1 MSTKT
6 ILKRLSL
13 VAVTALGAGV
23 LAIVPGSSANADAT
37 VLAVQ
42 STNVNNTAACSTG
55 SPSSASTP
63 SYYPIGGRTAL
74 SFTGT
79 PLATETITISGP
91 AKFTSAGT
99 NYSITGSDA
108 KEVTLAANAIS
119 TGAGPLVEFTAVGS
133 VVIKLDSGS
142 NSTDSSLYFIV
153 QATCNS
159 AWSSSKSKAQL
170 NTTAGA
176 SATSSI
182 DSSAA
187 SSRDYDIS
195 GQYGYLDIILKDAY
209 DVALSTTNTAKI
221 ATATGG
227 CTLNWDTAATTGTTT
242 AIDAATASDATEDL
256 VIIGDNTPRTCTVTV
271 TFGDVVVA
279 SKTIKML
286 GEVASLT
293 IDPVNSGTVWGYG
306 VDGSVV
312 SGTGSAANE
321 NKIVYTAKDSA
332 GNTINLGS
340 EPSITS
346 ATNGASQCTKT
357 AGDYASSA
365 ITTNGYATMDVIC
378 TNASVRG
385 PATYKLKIVRVSD
398 AIEVVSNTMSV
409 DVTKAKNT
417 FKASWDKAVY
427 NIGDIM
433 TLTIE
438 GIDDKGFKNY
448 DGDTAGAAVAVNVSG
463 ATRLSAAPA
472 TGDKFSKG
480 LLKYQFSAGTTA
492 AQYGWNA
499 LVSTVS
505 GQDMVVGTYTIKDPN
520 TGTTN
525 ADVLKS
531 IVALIA
537 SINKQIQA
545 LQKLILKR

>member
-1 MSTKT
+1 MSIKT
-6 ILKRLSL
+6 LRKRISL
-13 VAVTALGAGV
+13 VAITTLGAGV
-23 LAIVPGSSANADAT
+23 LAIVPVSSANADAT

-42 STNVNNTAACSTG
+42 STNVNNTAACTTG
-55 SPSSASTP
+55 APDVASTP
-63 SYYPIGGRTAL
+63 AYYPVGGQVAL
-74 SFTGT
+74 SFSGT
-79 PLATETITISGP
+79 PLTTETISITGP
-91 AKFTSAGT
+91 AKFVTAGT
-99 NYSITGSDA
+99 AYSITGSDA
-108 KEVTLAANAIS
+108 KEVTLAAATVTS
-119 TGAGPLVEFTAVGS
+119 GAGPLVQFTGVGS
-133 VVIKLDSGS
+133 VVIKLDSGIT
-142 NSTDSSLYFIV
+142 STDSSLYFIV
-153 QATCNS
+153 QASCSS
-159 AWSSSKSKAQL
+159 AWSASKSKAQL

-176 SATSSI
+176 TATSSI
-182 DSSAA
+182 DSSSA
-187 SSRDYDIS
+187 SSRGYATG

-209 DVALSTTNTAKI
+209 DVVLSTTTTAKI

-227 CTLNWDTAATTGTTT
+227 CTVNWDATATTGTTT
-242 AIDAATASDATEDL
+242 AVDPAEAGNATEDL

-271 TFGDVVVA
+271 TFGDTVVA

-293 IDPVNSGTVWGYG
+293 VDPANSGTVWAYG
-306 VDGSVV
+306 VDGTDDAA
-312 SGTGSAANE
+312 GTAANQ
-321 NKIVYTAKDSA
+321 NKIVYVAKDSA
-332 GNTINLGS
+332 GNTINLDS
-340 EPSITS
+340 EPSLS
-346 ATNGASQCTKT
+346 GATNGASQCTIA
-357 AGDYASSA
+357 AGDYAISA
-365 ITTNGYATMDVIC
+365 ITTNGYATKDLNC
-378 TNASVRG
+378 TSASVRG
-385 PATYKLKIVRVSD
+385 PATYKLAITRTSD
-398 AIEVVSNTMSV
+398 AVAVVSNEIKV

-448 DGDTAGAAVAVNVSG
+448 DGDTAGADVAVNVSG

-480 LLKYQFSAGTTA
+480 VLKYQYSAGTTA

>member
-23 LAIVPGSSANADAT
+23 LAIVPVSTANAYASALDVT
-37 VLAVQ
+37 T
-42 STNVNNTAACSTG
+42 STSDTAACTNG
-55 SPSSASTP
+55 TP
-63 SYYPIGGRTAL
+63 TAAATPRYMPVGGTQ
-74 SFTGT
+74 SITFTGT
-79 PLATETITISGP
+79 AVATETISITGP
-91 AKFTSAGT
+91 AKFVHAGT
-99 NYSITGSDA
+99 GFSISGSDG
-108 KEVTLAANAIS
+108 KELTLAAAVVAASSGTYPRIQF
-119 TGAGPLVEFTAVGS
+119 TGVGS
-133 VVIKLDSGS
+133 VVLKLD
-142 NSTDSSLYFIV
+142 TDTDDYLYFIA
-153 QATCNS
+153 QASCSS
-159 AWSSSKSKAQL
+159 AWSATYSRAQL

-182 DSSAA
+182 DSSSA
-187 SSRDYDIS
+187 SSRVYAGT

-209 DVALSTTNTAKI
+209 DVDLSTTSTAKI

-227 CTLNWDTAATTGTTT
+227 CTLNWDTDATTGTTT
-242 AIDAATASDATEDL
+242 AVDPAAATDATEDL

-271 TFGDVVVA
+271 TFGDTVVA

-293 IDPVNSGTVWGYG
+293 IDPANSGTVWAYG
-306 VDGSVV
+306 VDGTDDVA
-312 SGTGSAANE
+312 GTAANQ
-321 NKIVYTAKDSA
+321 NKIIYVAKDSA
-332 GNTINLGS
+332 GNTINLDS
-340 EPSITS
+340 EPSLS
-346 ATNGASQCTKT
+346 GATNGASQCTIA
-357 AGDYASSA
+357 AGDYLISA
-365 ITTNGYATMDVIC
+365 ITTNGYATKDLNC
-378 TNASVRG
+378 TSASVRG
-385 PATYKLKIVRVSD
+385 PATYKLAITRTSD
-398 AIEVVSNTMSV
+398 AVAVVSNEIKV

-438 GIDDKGFKNY
+438 GFDDKGFKNY
-448 DGDTAGAAVAVNVSG
+448 DGDTAGADVAVNVSG

-480 LLKYQFSAGTTA
+480 VVKYQYSAGTTA

>member
-6 ILKRLSL
+6 IFKRLSL

-23 LAIVPGSSANADAT
+23 LAIVPVSSAAAYASALVTTTAISDTAACNSANA
-37 VLAVQ
+37 Q
-42 STNVNNTAACSTG
+42 
-55 SPSSASTP
+55 ASTTP
-63 SYYPIGGRTAL
+63 RYMPVGGL
-74 SFTGT
+74 QSIDFTGT
-79 PLATETITISGP
+79 AVATETITITGP
-91 AKFTSAGT
+91 AKFVTAGT
-99 NYSITGSDA
+99 GFSISGSDG
-108 KEVTLAANAIS
+108 KEITLAAAGSS
-119 TGAGPLVEFTAVGS
+119 TVKPQIQFTGVGS
-133 VVIKLDSGS
+133 VVVTLD
-142 NSTDSSLYFIV
+142 TDTDDSLYFIV
-153 QATCNS
+153 QASCAS
-159 AWSSSKSKAQL
+159 AWSATYSSAQL

-176 SATSSI
+176 TATSSI

-187 SSRDYDIS
+187 SSRGYS
-195 GQYGYLDIILKDAY
+195 GTGQYGYLDIILKDAY
-209 DVALSTTNTAKI
+209 DVALSTTSTAKI

-227 CTLNWDTAATTGTTT
+227 CTLNWDTSATTGTTT
-242 AIDAATASDATEDL
+242 AVDPAAASDATEDL

-271 TFGDVVVA
+271 TFGDTVVA

-293 IDPVNSGTVWGYG
+293 VDPANSGTVWGYG
-306 VDGSVV
+306 VDGTDDAA
-312 SGTGSAANE
+312 GTAANQ
-321 NKIVYTAKDSA
+321 NKIVYVAKDSA
-332 GNTINLGS
+332 GNTINLDS
-340 EPSITS
+340 EPALFG
-346 ATNGASQCTKT
+346 ATNGASQCTIA
-357 AGDYASSA
+357 AGDYAISA
-365 ITTNGYATMDVIC
+365 ITTNGYATKDLNC
-378 TNASVRG
+378 TSASVRG
-385 PATYKLKIVRVSD
+385 PAVYKLAITRASD
-398 AIEVVSNTMSV
+398 AVAVVSNEIKV

-438 GIDDKGFKNY
+438 GFDDKGFKNY
-448 DGDTAGAAVAVNVSG
+448 DGDTAGADVAINVSG

-480 LLKYQFSAGTTA
+480 VLKYQFSAGTTA

-499 LVSTVS
+499 LVNTVS

>member
-23 LAIVPGSSANADAT
+23 LAIVPVSTANAYASALVVASSISD
-37 VLAVQ
+37 
-42 STNVNNTAACSTG
+42 TAACTDG
-55 SPSSASTP
+55 TP
-63 SYYPIGGRTAL
+63 TAAATPRYMPVGGL
-74 SFTGT
+74 QSIDFTGT
-79 PLATETITISGP
+79 AVATETISITGP
-91 AKFTSAGT
+91 AKFVTAGT
-99 NYSITGSDA
+99 GFSISGSDG
-108 KEVTLAANAIS
+108 KEITLAAAASS
-119 TGAGPLVEFTAVGS
+119 TVKPQIQFTGVGS
-133 VVIKLDSGS
+133 VVVKLD
-142 NSTDSSLYFIV
+142 TDTDDYLYFIV
-153 QATCNS
+153 QASCSS
-159 AWSSSKSKAQL
+159 AWSATYSSAQL
-170 NTTAGA
+170 NTSAGA

-187 SSRDYDIS
+187 SSRGYAGT

-227 CTLNWDTAATTGTTT
+227 CTLNWDTSATTGTTT
-242 AIDAATASDATEDL
+242 AVDPAAATDATEDL

-271 TFGDVVVA
+271 TFGDTVVA

-293 IDPVNSGTVWGYG
+293 IDPANSGTVWAYG
-306 VDGSVV
+306 VDGTDDVA
-312 SGTGSAANE
+312 GTAANQ
-321 NKIVYTAKDSA
+321 NKIVYVAKDSA
-332 GNTINLGS
+332 GNTINLDS
-340 EPSITS
+340 EPALSG
-346 ATNGASQCTKT
+346 ATNGASQCTIA
-357 AGDYASSA
+357 AGDYAISA
-365 ITTNGYATMDVIC
+365 ITTNGYATKDLNC
-378 TNASVRG
+378 TSASVRG
-385 PATYKLKIVRVSD
+385 PAVYKLAITRTSD
-398 AIEVVSNTMSV
+398 AVTVFSNEIKV
-409 DVTKAKNT
+409 NVNKKKNT

-438 GIDDKGFKNY
+438 GFDDKGFKNY
-448 DGDTAGAAVAVNVSG
+448 DGDTAGADVAINVSG

-480 LLKYQFSAGTTA
+480 VLKYQYSAGTTA

>member
-23 LAIVPGSSANADAT
+23 LAIVPVSTAVAYSSAMVLSTSVTDTAACNSANA
-37 VLAVQ
+37 Q
-42 STNVNNTAACSTG
+42 
-55 SPSSASTP
+55 AST
-63 SYYPIGGRTAL
+63 
-74 SFTGT
+74 T
-79 PLATETITISGP
+79 PLYMPVGGLQTIAFGGTQVATETVTITGP
-91 AKFTSAGT
+91 AKFVSAGA
-99 NYSITGSDA
+99 SSAITGSDA
-108 KEVTLAANAIS
+108 KEVTLAVHTADSSPQIQF
-119 TGAGPLVEFTAVGS
+119 TGVGS
-133 VVIKLDSGS
+133 VVVKLD
-142 NSTDSSLYFIV
+142 TDTDDYLYFIV
-153 QATCNS
+153 QASCAS
-159 AWSSSKSKAQL
+159 AWSATYSSAQL
-170 NTTAGA
+170 NATAA
-176 SATSSI
+176 ATATSSI

-187 SSRDYDIS
+187 SSRGYS
-195 GQYGYLDIILKDAY
+195 GTGQYGYLDIILKDAY
-209 DVALSTTNTAKI
+209 NVDLSTTNTAKI

-227 CTLNWDTAATTGTTT
+227 CTLNWDATATTGTTT
-242 AIDAATASDATEDL
+242 AVDPAAAGTATEDL

-271 TFGDVVVA
+271 TFGDTVVA

-293 IDPVNSGTVWGYG
+293 VDPSNSGTVWAYG
-306 VDGSVV
+306 VDGTDDVA
-312 SGTGSAANE
+312 GTAANQ
-321 NKIVYTAKDSA
+321 NKIVYVAKDSA
-332 GNTINLGS
+332 GNTINLDS
-340 EPSITS
+340 EPALSG
-346 ATNGASQCTKT
+346 ATNGASQCSIA
-357 AGDYASSA
+357 AGDYAISA
-365 ITTNGYATMDVIC
+365 ITTNGYATKDLNC
-378 TNASVRG
+378 TSASVRG
-385 PATYKLKIVRVSD
+385 PAVYKLAITRASD
-398 AIEVVSNTMSV
+398 AVTVYSNEIKV

-448 DGDTAGAAVAVNVSG
+448 DGDTAGADVAVNVSG

-480 LLKYQFSAGTTA
+480 VLKYQYSAGTTA

-499 LVSTVS
+499 LVDTVS

>member
-23 LAIVPGSSANADAT
+23 LAIVPVSTANADAT
-37 VLAVQ
+37 VLAVTT
-42 STNVNNTAACSTG
+42 SVSDTASCTDG
-55 SPSSASTP
+55 TP
-63 SYYPIGGRTAL
+63 SAAATPRYMPVGGLQSLT
-74 SFTGT
+74 FTGT
-79 PLATETITISGP
+79 ALTTETISITGP
-91 AKFTSAGT
+91 AKFVTAGT
-99 NYSITGSDA
+99 GFSISGSDA
-108 KEVTLAANAIS
+108 KEVTLAAAAAS
-119 TGAGPLVEFTAVGS
+119 TVKPQIQFTGVGS
-133 VVIKLDSGS
+133 VVVKLDSGS
-142 NSTDSSLYFIV
+142 NSTDSYLYFIV
-153 QATCNS
+153 QASCSS
-159 AWSSSKSKAQL
+159 AWSATYSRAQL

-187 SSRDYDIS
+187 SSRDYAGT

-209 DVALSTTNTAKI
+209 DVVLSTTSTAKI
-221 ATATGG
+221 ATVTGG
-227 CTLNWDTAATTGTTT
+227 CTVNWDATATTGTTT
-242 AIDAATASDATEDL
+242 AVEAAGQSNTADL

-271 TFGDVVVA
+271 TFGDTVVA

-293 IDPVNSGTVWGYG
+293 VDPTNSGTVWGYG
-306 VDGSVV
+306 VNGTSA
-312 SGTGSAANE
+312 SGTGTAANE
-321 NKIVYTAKDSA
+321 NKIVYVAKDSA
-332 GNTINLGS
+332 GNTINLDS
-340 EPSITS
+340 EPALFG
-346 ATNGASQCTKT
+346 ATNGASQCTK
-357 AGDYASSA
+357 AVGDYASTA
-365 ITTNGYATMDVIC
+365 ITTNGYATMDLNC
-378 TNASVRG
+378 ASASVRG
-385 PATYKLKIVRVSD
+385 PATYKLAITRASD
-398 AIEVVSNTMSV
+398 AVAVVSNEIKV

-438 GIDDKGFKNY
+438 GFDDKGFKNY
-448 DGDTAGAAVAVNVSG
+448 DGDTAGSSVAVNVSG
-463 ATRLSAAPA
+463 AERLSAAPA

-480 LLKYQFSAGTTA
+480 VLKYQYSAGTTA

-499 LVSTVS
+499 LVNTVS

>member
-23 LAIVPGSSANADAT
+23 LAIVPVSTANAYSSALVVGAAALTDT
-37 VLAVQ
+37 P
-42 STNVNNTAACSTG
+42 ACSTG
-55 SPSSASTP
+55 TP
-63 SYYPIGGRTAL
+63 TAAATPAYYPIGGKVSL

-79 PLATETITISGP
+79 AVATETLTITGP
-91 AKFTSAGT
+91 AKFLTAGT
-99 NYSITGSDA
+99 AFSITGSDS
-108 KEVTLAANAIS
+108 KEITLAVQTI
-119 TGAGPLVEFTAVGS
+119 GAVLPQMEFTGVGS
-133 VVIKLDSGS
+133 VVVTLDAP
-142 NSTDSSLYFIV
+142 TDDYLYFVV
-153 QATCNS
+153 QASCSS
-159 AWSSSKSKAQL
+159 AWSGTYSSAQL

-187 SSRDYDIS
+187 SSRGYNGT

-209 DVALSTTNTAKI
+209 NNDLSTTSTAKI

-227 CTLNWDTAATTGTTT
+227 CTVNWDATATTGTTT
-242 AIDAATASDATEDL
+242 AVDAAAASDATEDL

-271 TFGDVVVA
+271 TFGDTVVA

-293 IDPVNSGTVWGYG
+293 VDPTNSGTVWAYG
-306 VDGSVV
+306 VDGTDDAP
-312 SGTGSAANE
+312 GTAANQ
-321 NKIVYTAKDSA
+321 NKIVYVAKDSA
-332 GNTINLGS
+332 GNTINLDS
-340 EPSITS
+340 EPALSG
-346 ATNGASQCTKT
+346 ATNGASQCTIA
-357 AGDYASSA
+357 AGDYTISA
-365 ITTNGYATMDVIC
+365 ITSNGYATKDLNC
-378 TNASVRG
+378 TSASVRG
-385 PATYKLKIVRVSD
+385 PAVYKLAITRTSD
-398 AIEVVSNTMSV
+398 AVTVFSNEIKV

-438 GIDDKGFKNY
+438 GFDDKGFKNY
-448 DGDTAGAAVAVNVSG
+448 DGDTAGADVAINVSG

-480 LLKYQFSAGTTA
+480 VLKYQYSAGTTA

-499 LVSTVS
+499 LVNTVS

-531 IVALIA
+531 IVSLIA
-537 SINKQIQA
+537 SINKQIRA

>member
-23 LAIVPGSSANADAT
+23 LAIVPVSTAAAYSSDLVVT
-37 VLAVQ
+37 T
-42 STNVNNTAACSTG
+42 SISDTAACAAGDPT
-55 SPSSASTP
+55 AAATP
-63 SYYPIGGRTAL
+63 RYMPVGGLQSISFSGTA
-74 SFTGT
+74 T
-79 PLATETITISGP
+79 ATETISITGP
-91 AKFTSAGT
+91 AKFVTAGT
-99 NYSITGSDA
+99 GYSISGSDG
-108 KEVTLAANAIS
+108 KEITLADSDTS
-119 TGAGPLVEFTAVGS
+119 TVKPQIQFTGVGS
-133 VVIKLDSGS
+133 VVVKLDT
-142 NSTDSSLYFIV
+142 NTDDYLYFIV
-153 QATCNS
+153 QASCSS
-159 AWSSSKSKAQL
+159 AWSATYSRAQL
-170 NTTAGA
+170 NTTAA
-176 SATSSI
+176 ATATSSI

-187 SSRDYDIS
+187 SSRGYAGT

-209 DVALSTTNTAKI
+209 DVALSTTTTAKI

-227 CTLNWDTAATTGTTT
+227 CTLNWDETATTGTTT
-242 AIDAATASDATEDL
+242 AVDPAAATDATEDL

-271 TFGDVVVA
+271 TFGDTVVA

-293 IDPVNSGTVWGYG
+293 VDPANSGTVWAYG
-306 VDGSVV
+306 VDGTDDAA
-312 SGTGSAANE
+312 GTAANQ
-321 NKIVYTAKDSA
+321 NKIVYVAKDSA
-332 GNTINLGS
+332 GNTINLDS
-340 EPSITS
+340 EPALSG
-346 ATNGASQCTKT
+346 ATNGASQCSIA
-357 AGDYASSA
+357 AGDYAISA
-365 ITTNGYATMDVIC
+365 ITTNGYATKDLNC
-378 TNASVRG
+378 TSASVRG
-385 PATYKLKIVRVSD
+385 PAVYKLAITRTSD
-398 AIEVVSNTMSV
+398 AVTVFSNEIKV

-448 DGDTAGAAVAVNVSG
+448 DGDTAGADVAVNVSG

-480 LLKYQFSAGTTA
+480 VLKYQYSAGTTA

>member
-23 LAIVPGSSANADAT
+23 LAIVPVSTASAYSSVLDVISSVSDTAPCANGT
-37 VLAVQ
+37 P
-42 STNVNNTAACSTG
+42 TAA
-55 SPSSASTP
+55 ATP
-63 SYYPIGGRTAL
+63 RYMPVGGTQSL
-74 SFTGT
+74 TFTGT
-79 PLATETITISGP
+79 AVATETISITGP
-91 AKFTSAGT
+91 AKFVTAGT
-99 NYSITGSDA
+99 GFSISGSDA
-108 KEVTLAANAIS
+108 KEVTLAV
-119 TGAGPLVEFTAVGS
+119 AGVAAGGGTYPRIEFTGVGS
-133 VVIKLDSGS
+133 VVVKLDAP
-142 NSTDSSLYFIV
+142 TDSYLYFIV
-153 QATCNS
+153 QATCAS
-159 AWSSSKSKAQL
+159 AWSATYSRAQL

-176 SATSSI
+176 TATSSI

-187 SSRDYDIS
+187 SSRGYAGT

-209 DVALSTTNTAKI
+209 NVDLSTTNTAKI

-227 CTLNWDTAATTGTTT
+227 CTLNWTETATTGTTT
-242 AIDAATASDATEDL
+242 AVDPAAAGTATEDL

-271 TFGDVVVA
+271 TFGDTVVA

-293 IDPVNSGTVWGYG
+293 IDPTNSGTVWGYG
-306 VDGSVV
+306 VDGTSA
-312 SGTGSAANE
+312 SGNELAANE
-321 NKIVYTAKDSA
+321 NKIVYVAKDSA
-332 GNTINLGS
+332 GNTINLDS
-340 EPSITS
+340 EPALSG
-346 ATNGASQCTKT
+346 ATNGASQCTIG
-357 AGDYASSA
+357 AGYYAISA
-365 ITTNGYATMDVIC
+365 ITTNGYATKDVNC

-385 PATYKLKIVRVSD
+385 PAVYKLAITRASD
-398 AIEVVSNTMSV
+398 AVTVYSNEIKV

-448 DGDTAGAAVAVNVSG
+448 DGDTAGADVAVNVSG

-480 LLKYQFSAGTTA
+480 VLKYQYSAGTTA

-499 LVSTVS
+499 LVNTVS

>member
-23 LAIVPGSSANADAT
+23 LAIVPVSTANAYSSAL
-37 VLAVQ
+37 VVG
-42 STNVNNTAACSTG
+42 TAAINDTPACSDG
-55 SPSSASTP
+55 SPTASATP
-63 SYYPIGGRTAL
+63 AYYPIGGKVSL
-74 SFTGT
+74 DFTGEAV
-79 PLATETITISGP
+79 ATETLTITGP
-91 AKFTSAGT
+91 AKFITAGT
-99 NYSITGSDA
+99 AYSISGNDS
-108 KEVTLAANAIS
+108 KEVTLAAAES
-119 TGAGPLVEFTAVGS
+119 GDVLPQMEFTGVGS
-133 VVIKLDSGS
+133 VVVTLDAPI
-142 NSTDSSLYFIV
+142 DDYLYFVV
-153 QATCNS
+153 QASCAS
-159 AWSSSKSKAQL
+159 AWSASYSDAQL
-170 NTTAGA
+170 NTTAAA

-182 DSSAA
+182 DSSSA
-187 SSRDYDIS
+187 SSRGYNGT

-209 DVALSTTNTAKI
+209 DNDLSTSNTAKI

-227 CTLNWDTAATTGTTT
+227 CTVNWDADATTGTTT
-242 AIDAATASDATEDL
+242 AVDAAEADNATEDL

-271 TFGDVVVA
+271 TFGDAVVA

-293 IDPVNSGTVWGYG
+293 VDPAASGTVWAYG
-306 VDGSVV
+306 VDGTDDDA
-312 SGTGSAANE
+312 GTAANQ
-321 NKIVYTAKDSA
+321 NKIVYVAKDSA
-332 GNTINLGS
+332 GNTINLDS
-340 EPSITS
+340 EPSLSS
-346 ATNGASQCTKT
+346 ATNGASQCTIA
-357 AGDYASSA
+357 AGDYGISA
-365 ITTNGYATMDVIC
+365 ITTNGYATKDLNC
-378 TNASVRG
+378 TSTSVRG
-385 PATYKLKIVRVSD
+385 PAVYKLKITRTSD
-398 AIEVVSNTMSV
+398 AVAVSSNEIKV

-438 GIDDKGFKNY
+438 GFDDKGYKNY
-448 DGDTAGAAVAVNVSG
+448 DGDTAGADVAVNVSG

-480 LLKYQFSAGTTA
+480 VLKYQYSAGTTA

>member
-23 LAIVPGSSANADAT
+23 LAIVPVSTAAAYSSALVVTTSASD
-37 VLAVQ
+37 
-42 STNVNNTAACSTG
+42 TAACTAG
-55 SPSSASTP
+55 DPTAAATP
-63 SYYPIGGRTAL
+63 RYMPVGGL
-74 SFTGT
+74 QSINFTGT
-79 PLATETITISGP
+79 TVATETISITGP
-91 AKFTSAGT
+91 AKFVTAGT
-99 NYSITGSDA
+99 GYSISGSDG
-108 KEVTLAANAIS
+108 KEITLADSDTS
-119 TGAGPLVEFTAVGS
+119 TVKPQIQFTGVGS
-133 VVIKLDSGS
+133 VVVKLDT
-142 NSTDSSLYFIV
+142 NTDDYLYFIV
-153 QATCNS
+153 QASCSS
-159 AWSSSKSKAQL
+159 AWSATYSRAQL
-170 NTTAGA
+170 NTTAA
-176 SATSSI
+176 ATATSSI

-187 SSRDYDIS
+187 SSRGYAGT

-209 DVALSTTNTAKI
+209 DVALSTTTTAKI

-227 CTLNWDTAATTGTTT
+227 CTLNWDETATTGTTT
-242 AIDAATASDATEDL
+242 AVDPAAATDATEDL

-271 TFGDVVVA
+271 TFGDTVVA

-293 IDPVNSGTVWGYG
+293 VDPANSGTVWAYG
-306 VDGSVV
+306 VDGTDDAA
-312 SGTGSAANE
+312 GTAANQ
-321 NKIVYTAKDSA
+321 NKIVYVAKDSA
-332 GNTINLGS
+332 GNTINLDS
-340 EPSITS
+340 EPALSG
-346 ATNGASQCTKT
+346 ATNGASQCSIA
-357 AGDYASSA
+357 AGDYAISA
-365 ITTNGYATMDVIC
+365 ITTNGYATKDLNC
-378 TNASVRG
+378 TSASVRG
-385 PATYKLKIVRVSD
+385 PAVYKLAITRTSD
-398 AIEVVSNTMSV
+398 AVTVFSNEIKV

-448 DGDTAGAAVAVNVSG
+448 DGDTAGADVAVNVSG

-480 LLKYQFSAGTTA
+480 VLKYQYSAGTTA

>member
-23 LAIVPGSSANADAT
+23 LAIVPVSTANAYASALVVASSITD
-37 VLAVQ
+37 
-42 STNVNNTAACSTG
+42 TAACTN
-55 SPSSASTP
+55 
-63 SYYPIGGRTAL
+63 
-74 SFTGT
+74 GT
-79 PLATETITISGP
+79 PTAAATPRYMPVGGVQSIDFSGTAVATETISITGP
-91 AKFTSAGT
+91 AKFINAGT
-99 NYSITGSDA
+99 GFSISGSDG
-108 KEVTLAANAIS
+108 KEITLAAAGSS
-119 TGAGPLVEFTAVGS
+119 TVKPQIQFTGVGS
-133 VVIKLDSGS
+133 VVVKLD
-142 NSTDSSLYFIV
+142 TDTDDYLYFIV
-153 QATCNS
+153 QASCSS
-159 AWSSSKSKAQL
+159 AWSATYSSAQL

-187 SSRDYDIS
+187 SSRGYAGT

-209 DVALSTTNTAKI
+209 DVVLSTTSTAKI

-227 CTLNWDTAATTGTTT
+227 CTLNWDTTATTGTTT
-242 AIDAATASDATEDL
+242 AVDAAASNDATEDL

-271 TFGDVVVA
+271 TFGDTVVA

-293 IDPVNSGTVWGYG
+293 VDPANSGTVWAYG
-306 VDGSVV
+306 VDGTDDVA
-312 SGTGSAANE
+312 GTAANQ
-321 NKIVYTAKDSA
+321 NKIVYVAKDSA
-332 GNTINLGS
+332 GNTINLDS
-340 EPSITS
+340 EPALSG
-346 ATNGASQCTKT
+346 ATNGASQCSIA
-357 AGDYASSA
+357 AGDYTISA
-365 ITTNGYATMDVIC
+365 ITTNGYATKDLNC
-378 TNASVRG
+378 TSASVRG
-385 PATYKLKIVRVSD
+385 PAVYKLAITRTSD
-398 AIEVVSNTMSV
+398 AVTVFSNEIKV

-438 GIDDKGFKNY
+438 GFDDKGFKNY
-448 DGDTAGAAVAVNVSG
+448 DGDTAGADVAVNVSG

-480 LLKYQFSAGTTA
+480 VLKYQYSAGTTA

>member
-23 LAIVPGSSANADAT
+23 LAIVPVSTANAYASALVVASSVSD
-37 VLAVQ
+37 
-42 STNVNNTAACSTG
+42 TAAC
-55 SPSSASTP
+55 AN
-63 SYYPIGGRTAL
+63 
-74 SFTGT
+74 GT
-79 PLATETITISGP
+79 PTAAATPRYMPVGGLQSIDFSGTAVATETISITGP
-91 AKFTSAGT
+91 AKFVTAGT
-99 NYSITGSDA
+99 GYSISGSDG
-108 KEVTLAANAIS
+108 KEITLAAAASS
-119 TGAGPLVEFTAVGS
+119 TVKPQIQFTGVGS
-133 VVIKLDSGS
+133 VVVKLD
-142 NSTDSSLYFIV
+142 TDTDDYLYFIV
-153 QATCNS
+153 QASCS
-159 AWSSSKSKAQL
+159 AAWSATYSSAQL

-182 DSSAA
+182 DSSSA
-187 SSRDYDIS
+187 SSRGYAGT

-209 DVALSTTNTAKI
+209 NVDLSTTNTAKI

-227 CTLNWDTAATTGTTT
+227 CTLNWDTSATTGTTT
-242 AIDAATASDATEDL
+242 AVDAAAATDATEDL

-271 TFGDVVVA
+271 TFGDTVVA

-293 IDPVNSGTVWGYG
+293 IDPANSGTVWAYG
-306 VDGSVV
+306 VDGTDDVA
-312 SGTGSAANE
+312 GTAANQ
-321 NKIVYTAKDSA
+321 NKIVYVAKDSA
-332 GNTINLGS
+332 GNTINLDS
-340 EPSITS
+340 EPALSG
-346 ATNGASQCTKT
+346 ATNGASQCSIA
-357 AGDYASSA
+357 AGDYAISA
-365 ITTNGYATMDVIC
+365 ITTNGYATKDLNC
-378 TNASVRG
+378 TSASVRG
-385 PATYKLKIVRVSD
+385 PAVYKLAITRTSD
-398 AIEVVSNTMSV
+398 AVTVFSNEIKV

-448 DGDTAGAAVAVNVSG
+448 DGDTAGADVAVNVSG

-480 LLKYQFSAGTTA
+480 VLKYQYSAGTTA

>member
-23 LAIVPGSSANADAT
+23 LAIVPVSTANAYASALVVASSVSD
-37 VLAVQ
+37 
-42 STNVNNTAACSTG
+42 TAACTNG
-55 SPSSASTP
+55 TP
-63 SYYPIGGRTAL
+63 TAAATPRYMPVGGL
-74 SFTGT
+74 QSIDFTGT
-79 PLATETITISGP
+79 AVATETISITGP
-91 AKFTSAGT
+91 AKFVTAGT
-99 NYSITGSDA
+99 GYSISGSDG
-108 KEVTLAANAIS
+108 KEITLAAAASS
-119 TGAGPLVEFTAVGS
+119 TVKPQIQFTGVGS
-133 VVIKLDSGS
+133 VVVKLD
-142 NSTDSSLYFIV
+142 TDTDDYLWFIV
-153 QATCNS
+153 QASCNS
-159 AWSSSKSKAQL
+159 AWSATYSSAQL

-187 SSRDYDIS
+187 SSRDYAGT

-209 DVALSTTNTAKI
+209 DVALSTTSTAKI
-221 ATATGG
+221 ATVTGG
-227 CTLNWDTAATTGTTT
+227 CTVNWDATATTGTTT
-242 AIDAATASDATEDL
+242 AVDAAAASDATEDL

-271 TFGDVVVA
+271 TFGDTVVA

-293 IDPVNSGTVWGYG
+293 VDPTNSGTVWGYG
-306 VDGSVV
+306 VNGTSA
-312 SGTGSAANE
+312 SGTGTAANE
-321 NKIVYTAKDSA
+321 NKIVYVAKDSA
-332 GNTINLGS
+332 GNTINLSS
-340 EPSITS
+340 EPALFG
-346 ATNGASQCTKT
+346 ATNGASQCTKGT
-357 AGDYASSA
+357 GDYASTA
-365 ITTNGYATMDVIC
+365 IITNGYATMDVDC

-385 PATYKLKIVRVSD
+385 PAVYKLAITRTSD
-398 AIEVVSNTMSV
+398 AVAVVSNEIKV

-438 GIDDKGFKNY
+438 GFDDKGFKNY
-448 DGDTAGAAVAVNVSG
+448 DGDTAGASVAVNVSG

-480 LLKYQFSAGTTA
+480 VLKYQFSAGTTA

-499 LVSTVS
+499 LVNTVS

>member
-23 LAIVPGSSANADAT
+23 LAIVPVSTAVAYSSAMVLTTSAT
-37 VLAVQ
+37 D
-42 STNVNNTAACSTG
+42 TAACNNANAQ
-55 SPSSASTP
+55 AST
-63 SYYPIGGRTAL
+63 
-74 SFTGT
+74 T
-79 PLATETITISGP
+79 PLYMPVGGLQTISFSGTQVATETVTITGP
-91 AKFTSAGT
+91 AKFVSAGT
-99 NYSITGSDA
+99 DSAITGSDA
-108 KEVTLAANAIS
+108 KEVTLAADPATSDPQIQF
-119 TGAGPLVEFTAVGS
+119 TGVGS
-133 VVIKLDSGS
+133 VVVKLD
-142 NSTDSSLYFIV
+142 TDADDYLYFIV
-153 QATCNS
+153 QASCAS
-159 AWSSSKSKAQL
+159 AWSATYSRAQL

-176 SATSSI
+176 TATSSI

-187 SSRDYDIS
+187 SSRGYS
-195 GQYGYLDIILKDAY
+195 GTGQYGYLDIILKDAY
-209 DVALSTTNTAKI
+209 DVALSTTTTAKI

-227 CTLNWDTAATTGTTT
+227 CTLNWDTSATTGTAT
-242 AIDAATASDATEDL
+242 AVDAAAASDATEDL

-271 TFGDVVVA
+271 TFGDTVVA

-286 GEVASLT
+286 GEVVSLT
-293 IDPVNSGTVWGYG
+293 VDPTNSGTVWGYG
-306 VDGSVV
+306 VNGTTA
-312 SGTGSAANE
+312 SGNEAAANE
-321 NKIVYTAKDSA
+321 NKIVYVAKDSA
-332 GNTINLGS
+332 GNTINLDS
-340 EPSITS
+340 EPALFG
-346 ATNGASQCTKT
+346 ATNGASQCTKGT
-357 AGDYASSA
+357 GAYASTA
-365 ITTNGYATMDVIC
+365 ITTNGYATMDVDC
-378 TNASVRG
+378 TNATVRG
-385 PATYKLKIVRVSD
+385 PATYKLAITRASD
-398 AIEVVSNTMSV
+398 AVAVVSNEIKV

-438 GIDDKGFKNY
+438 GFDDKGFKNY

-480 LLKYQFSAGTTA
+480 VLKYQFSAGTTA

>member
-23 LAIVPGSSANADAT
+23 LAIVPVSTASADAT

-42 STNVNNTAACSTG
+42 TNVQNTAPCSDGT
-55 SPSSASTP
+55 PSSSSTP
-63 SYYPIGGRTAL
+63 RYMPVGGKQAL

-79 PLATETITISGP
+79 PLTTETISITGP
-91 AKFTSAGT
+91 AKFTTAGT
-99 NYSITGSDA
+99 GYSISGSDA
-108 KEVTLAANAIS
+108 KEVTLAAAAVTS
-119 TGAGPLVEFTAVGS
+119 GAGPVVEFTGVGS

-142 NSTDSSLYFIV
+142 NSTDSYLYFIV
-153 QATCNS
+153 QASCAS
-159 AWSSSKSKAQL
+159 AWSATYSRAQL

-187 SSRDYDIS
+187 SSRDYSGS

-227 CTLNWDTAATTGTTT
+227 CTVNWDTAASTGTTT
-242 AIDAATASDATEDL
+242 AVDPAAASDATEDL

-271 TFGDVVVA
+271 TFGDTVVA

-293 IDPVNSGTVWGYG
+293 IDPANSGTIWGYG
-306 VDGSVV
+306 VDGTSA
-312 SGTGSAANE
+312 SGTGTAANE
-321 NKIVYTAKDSA
+321 NKIVYVAKDSA
-332 GNTINLGS
+332 GNVINLAS
-340 EPSITS
+340 EPALAG
-346 ATNGASQCTKT
+346 ATNGASQCTIGT
-357 AGDYASSA
+357 GDYAATA
-365 ITTNGYATMDVIC
+365 IITNGYATKDVNC

-385 PATYKLKIVRVSD
+385 PAVYKLAITRTSD
-398 AIEVVSNTMSV
+398 AVTVFSNEIKVEVN
-409 DVTKAKNT
+409 KAKNT

-438 GIDDKGFKNY
+438 GFDDKGFKNY
-448 DGDTAGAAVAVNVSG
+448 DGDTAGSAVAINVSG
-463 ATRLSAAPA
+463 ATRLSATPA

-480 LLKYQFSAGTTA
+480 VLKYQYSAGTTA

-545 LQKLILKR
+545 LQKLILRR

>member
-23 LAIVPGSSANADAT
+23 LAIVPVSTAAAYSSDLVVT
-37 VLAVQ
+37 T
-42 STNVNNTAACSTG
+42 SISDTAACAAGDPT
-55 SPSSASTP
+55 AAATP
-63 SYYPIGGRTAL
+63 RYMPVGGLQSISFSGTA
-74 SFTGT
+74 T
-79 PLATETITISGP
+79 ATETISITGP
-91 AKFTSAGT
+91 AKFVTAGT
-99 NYSITGSDA
+99 NRTISGSDG
-108 KEVTLAANAIS
+108 KEITLSAH
-119 TGAGPLVEFTAVGS
+119 AVGS
-133 VVIKLDSGS
+133 VVPQIQFTGVGSVVVKLDT
-142 NSTDSSLYFIV
+142 NIVDYLYFIV
-153 QATCNS
+153 QASCSS
-159 AWSSSKSKAQL
+159 AWSATYSRAQL
-170 NTTAGA
+170 NTTAA
-176 SATSSI
+176 ATATSSI

-187 SSRDYDIS
+187 SSRGYAGT

-209 DVALSTTNTAKI
+209 DVALSTTTTAKI

-227 CTLNWDTAATTGTTT
+227 CTLNWDETATTGTTT
-242 AIDAATASDATEDL
+242 AVDPAAATDATEDL

-271 TFGDVVVA
+271 TFGDTVVA

-293 IDPVNSGTVWGYG
+293 VDPANSGTVWAYG
-306 VDGSVV
+306 VDGTDDAA
-312 SGTGSAANE
+312 GTAANQ
-321 NKIVYTAKDSA
+321 NKIVYVAKDSA
-332 GNTINLGS
+332 GNTINLDS
-340 EPSITS
+340 EPALSG
-346 ATNGASQCTKT
+346 ATNGASQCSIA
-357 AGDYASSA
+357 AGDYAISA
-365 ITTNGYATMDVIC
+365 ITTNGYATKDLNC
-378 TNASVRG
+378 TSASVRG
-385 PATYKLKIVRVSD
+385 PAVYKLAITRTSD
-398 AIEVVSNTMSV
+398 AVTVFSNEIKV

-448 DGDTAGAAVAVNVSG
+448 DGDTAGADVAVNVSG

-480 LLKYQFSAGTTA
+480 VLKYQYSAGTTA

>member
-23 LAIVPGSSANADAT
+23 LAIVPVSTAAAYSSAL
-37 VLAVQ
+37 VVG
-42 STNVNNTAACSTG
+42 TAALTDTPACSTG
-55 SPSSASTP
+55 TPTAATTP
-63 SYYPIGGRTAL
+63 SYYPIGGKVSLT
-74 SFTGT
+74 FTGT
-79 PLATETITISGP
+79 AAATETITITGP
-91 AKFTSAGT
+91 AKFLTAGT
-99 NYSITGSDA
+99 GFSITGSDS
-108 KEVTLAANAIS
+108 KEITLAASGAS
-119 TGAGPLVEFTAVGS
+119 TILPQMEFTGVGS
-133 VVIKLDSGS
+133 VVVKLDAP
-142 NSTDSSLYFIV
+142 TDSSLYFIV

-176 SATSSI
+176 SATSNI

-187 SSRDYDIS
+187 SSRDYNIS

-209 DVALSTTNTAKI
+209 DVDLSTTSTAKI

-227 CTLNWDTAATTGTTT
+227 CTLNWDTAGTTGTAT
-242 AIDAATASDATEDL
+242 AVDPAAASDATEDL

-312 SGTGSAANE
+312 SGTGTAANE

-357 AGDYASSA
+357 TGDYASSA

-398 AIEVVSNTMSV
+398 AVEVVSNTMSV